1 MNKQKQMRREVFF
14 LNISTENRRSIC
26 YFRLNK
32 QSCMRTNKVV
42 TIYTHKFKHL
52 LDIDTGQRGWMD
64 MIFLDNRKT

>member
-1 MNKQKQMRREVFF
+1 
-14 LNISTENRRSIC
+14 
-26 YFRLNK
+26 
-32 QSCMRTNKVV
+32 MRTNKVV